1 MKQYIVTFFLFFS
14 TLLIYGQVKFE
25 QGYIINNNGDKISC
39 FIKNVE
45 SFRTPSKIEY
55 KLNLSDQETLTGN
68 LENIKEFGIP
78 GKFKFKRQ
86 TVELDTDGNK
96 ITTQRNPVF
105 ESKTVFLK
113 VLIEGQASLYSYF
126 DGETRSFFYTIEN
139 KGIHSPKTL
148 VYKEFITFQ
157 DTFSKNESFKQ
168 ELMNNLICQN
178 LTQNDFIKVEYFES
192 SLLPLFIKYNSC
204 IGENYE
210 VFKEK
215 RKGIF
220 NLKIAP
226 RLAFNSF
233 FSGINN
239 DTRRDADFGKKT
251 QLNFGIELEYIMSF
265 NNNKWSIFID
275 PNYQYFKEEGVE
287 TGYQNVTASVNYSSI
302 EFPIG
307 IRHYMFL
314 NNTSKIFINLGFIVD
329 LVLNNDFEYTSTS
342 SGQISI
348 TSSPNFAFGLGYN
361 WNNKF
366 DIEIRANTNRS
377 LITGTALYS
386 EYKASY
392 VILRYN
398 LL

>member
-1 MKQYIVTFFLFFS
+1 MKKQIITLLFFIS
-14 TLLIYGQVKFE
+14 TILVYGQVQFE

-78 GKFKFKRQ
+78 EKFKYKRQ
-86 TVELDTDGNK
+86 TVELDTEGNK

-126 DGETRSFFYTIEN
+126 DGETRSFFYTLEN

-168 ELMNNLICQN
+168 ELMNYLICEN

-192 SLLPLFIKYNSC
+192 SILPLFIKYNSC
-204 IGENYE
+204 IGGNFE
-210 VFKEK
+210 VFEEK

-226 RLAFNSF
+226 RIAFNSF
-233 FSGINN
+233 FSGLKN

-251 QLNFGIELEYIMSF
+251 QFNFGIELEYIMSF
-265 NNNKWSIFID
+265 NSNKWSIFFD
-275 PNYQYFKEEGVE
+275 PNYQYFKEEGIE
-287 TGYQNVTASVNYSSI
+287 TGYQNVTASINYSSI
-302 EFPIG
+302 ELPIG
-307 IRHYMFL
+307 IRHYIFL

-342 SGQISI
+342 GGQISI

-377 LITGTALYS
+377 LISGTALYS